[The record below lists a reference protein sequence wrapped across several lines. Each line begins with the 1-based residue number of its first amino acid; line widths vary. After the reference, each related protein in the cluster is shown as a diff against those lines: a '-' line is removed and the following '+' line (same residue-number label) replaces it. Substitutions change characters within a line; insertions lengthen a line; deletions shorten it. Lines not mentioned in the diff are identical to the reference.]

1 LSLCLTSPC
10 PFSVYTFCNENEA
23 LSAISNEPGSFHV
36 AIVEVIS
43 FSSNP
48 TFQYLVNVVKPAATM
63 MNIVQESKQEKHTN
77 LTWFDNVLTLIG
89 TKSFISLYVK
99 LGLHNVY

>member
-1 LSLCLTSPC
+1 
-10 PFSVYTFCNENEA
+10 
-23 LSAISNEPGSFHV
+23 
-36 AIVEVIS
+36 
-43 FSSNP
+43 
-48 TFQYLVNVVKPAATM
+48 VNVVKPAATM

-77 LTWFDNVLTLIG
+77 LTWFDNMLTLIG